1 MVDEPSR
8 EETLA
13 ILRGIKEKYEVH
25 HGLKI
30 ADSAIEAAV
39 TLSMKFIPDRQL
51 PDKAI
56 DLMDEALASVK
67 MTSISK
73 PVELEKLEKELRTLE
88 IEFEAKKAESPHP
101 NLLLKEKERAMAEK
115 EDKTAVSSSPL
126 GEELR

>member
-56 DLMDEALASVK
+56 DLMDEAAAKLRL
-67 MTSISK
+67 
-73 PVELEKLEKELRTLE
+73 ELNSMPEKLDELDRKFRQLE
-88 IEFEAKKAESPHP
+88 IEREAIKRENDEEK
-101 NLLLKEKERAMAEK
+101 LKELNIEIGNLSVERDTLKAKWQEEK
-115 EDKTAVSSSPL
+115 EH
-126 GEELR
+126 